1 VVDGALESLGPGAE
15 GEIVCASPAAMRG
28 YLNDAGATAA
38 TLTPDGSIRTGDL
51 GKIGSDGQVR
61 LTGRLKDLIIS
72 GGLNIAPAE
81 IEAAACRHPS
91 VAAAAAIGV
100 PDERWGETPVI
111 VAVASGGNS
120 LTPEELLEHCR
131 SQLSGYKR
139 PSAAAIVAQL
149 PQTGIG
155 KSAKVALR
163 EAIVRG
169 ELELVRER

>member
-1 VVDGALESLGPGAE
+1 
-15 GEIVCASPAAMRG
+15 
-28 YLNDAGATAA
+28 
-38 TLTPDGSIRTGDL
+38 
-51 GKIGSDGQVR
+51 
-61 LTGRLKDLIIS
+61 
-72 GGLNIAPAE
+72 
-81 IEAAACRHPS
+81 
-91 VAAAAAIGV
+91 
-100 PDERWGETPVI
+100 VI